1 MAQRTSAGQVI
12 HVNWS
17 GFLSMFDFLGAVRV
31 RIRAVACQRLAQLRN
46 PALALIPAAVLAG
59 CVQIAP
65 PLAGPDP
72 ADPGVRVR
80 GASYRSTVAPYTS
93 LRPASPVG
101 WKEHNQGVTPP
112 AAKSE

>member
-1 MAQRTSAGQVI
+1 
-12 HVNWS
+12 
-17 GFLSMFDFLGAVRV
+17 MFDFLGARRA
-31 RIRAVACQRLAQLRN
+31 RISAIVCASLAQLRN
-46 PALALIPAAVLAG
+46 PALAIIPAAFLTG
-59 CVQIAP
+59 CAEFAP

-101 WKEHNQGVTPP
+101 WKEQNQSVTPP
-112 AAKSE
+112 PSKSE